1 MAQALLAMGVSVK
14 LSIFLIASTLLM
26 ANPLFAGGASSILI
40 SVPEQKLVVFD
51 RGTVVAQYPVSTSKF
66 GVGDKPGSYA
76 TPLGAMR
83 VSSKVG
89 GDAPVGTVFKNL
101 RPTGEVI
108 KVNAPGRDPIVTRV
122 ICLTGLE
129 DRNRNASGRRI
140 YIHGTP
146 EERRIGKPV
155 SYGCIRMRSKD
166 VISLFNTVNI
176 GAEVHIID
184 RPVHLGSRQSG
195 QS

>member
-1 MAQALLAMGVSVK
+1 MAQPLLREAVSVK
-14 LSIFLIASTLLM
+14 RLLFLLTLTV
-26 ANPLFAGGASSILI
+26 ATPLFAGGVSTILI
-40 SVPEQKLVVFD
+40 SVPEQKMVVFD
-51 RGTVVAQYPVSTSKF
+51 HGSVVAQYPVSTSKF
-66 GVGDKPGSYA
+66 GLGDKPGSYA
-76 TPLGAMR
+76 TPVGAMR

-89 GDAPVGTVFKNL
+89 AGAPVGTVFKNL

-108 KVNAPGRDPIVTRV
+108 KVNAPGRDPIITRV
-122 ICLTGLE
+122 ICLSGLE

-155 SYGCIRMRSKD
+155 SFGCIRMRSKD
-166 VISLFNTVNI
+166 VISLFNTINV